1 MTRGS
6 RDGPV
11 LDLENYLPFFITGL
25 SNSLAAGASRTY
37 REHFGIGVA
46 EWRLMTMLAQGEGL
60 TLQTVADA
68 TGVDK
73 SAISRAENILFKAG
87 YTRSEPDE
95 TDPRRKLIW
104 LTPAGRELHDR
115 VLKVALAREA
125 LLMKGVNAEER
136 RVLLNLLRRL
146 SANVPAVNAYDP
158 AAPAPRK
165 RP

>member
-1 MTRGS
+1 MAHGS
-6 RDGPV
+6 KNGPV

-25 SNSLAAGASRTY
+25 SNSLATGASRTY

-46 EWRLMTMLAQGEGL
+46 EWRLMTMLAQGDGL
-60 TLQTVADA
+60 TLQIVADA

-73 SAISRAENILFKAG
+73 SAISRAENVLFQAG

-104 LTPAGRELHDR
+104 LTPAGRALHDR

-136 RVLLNLLRRL
+136 RLLLQLLRRL
-146 SANVPAVNAYDP
+146 MTNVPAVNAYEP
-158 AAPAPRK
+158 EAPAPHK